1 MAIQRRSRAFKDISL
16 SFQPHPVTKDLPVL
30 TNERAII
37 RSVRNLVETIPT
49 ERFFDSLLGSD
60 VRDSLFENYSRG
72 QVAIIEDQIRE
83 TCKRYEPRVDNV
95 GVSVDSNPDD
105 NTLNVKIF
113 FNIVGLESAPQS
125 FTFILEPTR

>member
-1 MAIQRRSRAFKDISL
+1 MAIKRKSRAFKDISL
-16 SFQPHPVTKDLPVL
+16 SFSPHPITKDLPVL

-72 QVAIIEDQIRE
+72 QVSIIEDQIRE
-83 TCKRYEPRVDNV
+83 TCKRYEPRVDDV
-95 GVSVDSNPDD
+95 GVSVDANPDD
-105 NTLNVKIF
+105 NTLNVKVF
-113 FNIVGLESAPQS
+113 FNIVGLESVPQS
-125 FTFILEPTR
+125 FSFILEPTR

>member
-72 QVAIIEDQIRE
+72 QVSIIEDQIRE
-83 TCKRYEPRVDNV
+83 TCKRYEPRVDDV
-95 GVSVDSNPDD
+95 GVSVDANPDD
-105 NTLNVKIF
+105 NTLNVKVF

>member
-1 MAIQRRSRAFKDISL
+1 MAIQRKSRAFKDISL

-30 TNERAII
+30 INERAIV

-72 QVAIIEDQIRE
+72 QVSIIEDQIRE
-83 TCKRYEPRVDNV
+83 TYKRYEPRVDDV
-95 GVSVDSNPDD
+95 GVTVDANPDD
-105 NTLNVKIF
+105 NTLNVKVF

>member
-16 SFQPHPVTKDLPVL
+16 SFTPHPVTKDLPVL

-49 ERFFDSLLGSD
+49 ERFFDSLIGTD
-60 VRDSLFENYSRG
+60 IRESLFENYSRG
-72 QVAIIEDQIRE
+72 QVVLIEDQIRE
-83 TCKRYEPRVDNV
+83 TCKRFEPRVDNV
-95 GVSVDSNPDD
+95 GVRVDSNPDD
-105 NTLNVKIF
+105 NNLNVQIF
-113 FNIVGLESAPQS
+113 FDIVGLESSPQS

>member
-1 MAIQRRSRAFKDISL
+1 MAIQRKSRAFKDISL

-30 TNERAII
+30 INERAVI

-72 QVAIIEDQIRE
+72 QVSIIEDQIRE
-83 TCKRYEPRVDNV
+83 TCKRYEPRVDDV
-95 GVSVDSNPDD
+95 GVTVDANPDD
-105 NTLNVKIF
+105 NTLNVKVF